1 MVDQL
6 GGTCLRETDVDDDDD
21 GLEKMKDPHIDC
33 VLGEEDEKGNEFMRI
48 DVIRCG
54 IYVNF

>member
-21 GLEKMKDPHIDC
+21 GLEKMKDPHID
-33 VLGEEDEKGNEFMRI
+33 
-48 DVIRCG
+48 
-54 IYVNF
+54 